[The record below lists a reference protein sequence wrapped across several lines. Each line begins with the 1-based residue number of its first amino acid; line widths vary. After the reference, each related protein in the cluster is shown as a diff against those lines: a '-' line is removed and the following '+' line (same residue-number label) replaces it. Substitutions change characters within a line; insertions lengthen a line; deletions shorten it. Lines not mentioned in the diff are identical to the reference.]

1 VPASIEVRERSTVP
15 LSKSDYRALEESD
28 VVLELVGLGVLSL
41 VRSRATP
48 FGVRSGSLVGESVIG
63 SGQRLVVREK
73 VAGSLQ
79 ALLRWAVPR
88 DFRAAP
94 SPTFVDADSPVLE
107 VFAARFLDLLSRHLQ
122 RGRIKEY
129 GRLREQ
135 SSRPRGRIDV
145 RRTMQLRSRGIAT
158 RVDHHRTVLHADILL
173 NRLLALGLHAVE
185 SYVTVA
191 GASAALMT
199 RARSYAALFDDVD
212 VLSLQR
218 ESRGAKSGAFESALA
233 DPRTVGD
240 ISDAL
245 SYARALV
252 LNLGAWPLTEDHL
265 VPESYFL
272 NLETLFEDAVRQV
285 AREVALGVEVTR
297 GAQLQRPLFVDRD
310 AVYVADPD
318 IVMSS
323 WTGTAIVADC
333 KYKDLK
339 GLPDHGDVY
348 QLVAHAQAF
357 GSTTGV
363 LIYPGISYAFE
374 PLGTTIGGVT
384 VAWATVRISQLDDD
398 MVLLMKDVVPGA

>member
-1 VPASIEVRERSTVP
+1 MPASIEVRERSTVP

-212 VLSLQR
+212 VLSLQ
-218 ESRGAKSGAFESALA
+218 
-233 DPRTVGD
+233 
-240 ISDAL
+240 L
-245 SYARALV
+245 S
-252 LNLGAWPLTEDHL
+252 
-265 VPESYFL
+265 
-272 NLETLFEDAVRQV
+272 
-285 AREVALGVEVTR
+285 
-297 GAQLQRPLFVDRD
+297 
-310 AVYVADPD
+310 
-318 IVMSS
+318 
-323 WTGTAIVADC
+323 
-333 KYKDLK
+333 
-339 GLPDHGDVY
+339 
-348 QLVAHAQAF
+348 
-357 GSTTGV
+357 
-363 LIYPGISYAFE
+363 LIHI
-374 PLGTTIGGVT
+374 
-384 VAWATVRISQLDDD
+384 
-398 MVLLMKDVVPGA
+398 